1 MFIIYITIAER
12 LVSRTSI
19 IVTPSATTPTATSV
33 KRARKQQFWQ
43 VNYSC
48 AAFDFDKRSV
58 LLAGKPSPQMVRAG
72 ARVRVYVYMC
82 VLLSKAASCGTG
94 GTSESARGCCCRG
107 RDEDEKPR
115 LCPDSRPLGSLF
127 SRGGNV
133 TIHHCLLFLSLSP
146 LSALSLCFHF
156 FRPSLVYPS
165 IRVYV
170 LSIYSYDDDDD
181 DDHNDIVFEEKL
193 PIFLKYHPSLLYIL
207 LTFPRINS
215 SWSRVTVE
223 NFNIIISCMIHV
235 RYAHI
240 LHQIWYTFKIQVE

>member
-1 MFIIYITIAER
+1 
-12 LVSRTSI
+12 
-19 IVTPSATTPTATSV
+19 
-33 KRARKQQFWQ
+33 
-43 VNYSC
+43 
-48 AAFDFDKRSV
+48 
-58 LLAGKPSPQMVRAG
+58 MVRAG

-94 GTSESARGCCCRG
+94 GTSESVRGCFCRG

-133 TIHHCLLFLSLSP
+133 TIHHCLLFLSLS
-146 LSALSLCFHF
+146 LSAQRAYSLFSLLRALSCL
-156 FRPSLVYPS
+156 SVYPC
-165 IRVYV
+165 IR
-170 LSIYSYDDDDD
+170 SIYLFLRRRRRH
-181 DDHNDIVFEEKL
+181 HNDIVFEEKL

-207 LTFPRINS
+207 LTFPGINS
-215 SWSRVTVE
+215 SWSRVTAE

-235 RYAHI
+235 LYAHI